1 MKVLHLISG
10 GDSGGAKTHLFSLLD
25 KLKELVTVRVGCL
38 IDGVFYE
45 ELIKKDIDSVLFL
58 QKSRFDLSVIDSIA
72 KMINEEK
79 FDVLHVHG
87 ARANFVARFVMK
99 KTDVP
104 VVTTMHS
111 DYMLDFDAFVKKI
124 VFTNL
129 NRLSLKGIPYFIAV
143 SDNFKDMLIERG
155 FNPNA
160 IHVVYN
166 GMDYSK
172 VPDYF
177 TPKEEY
183 ARSHG
188 FVYDENKIYVG
199 IAARFDVVKGV
210 DIFIK
215 AAGEAAKKRDDLVF
229 LIAGD
234 GAEKDRLLSLAEETG
249 CGDRIKFLGYE
260 HDIYGFL
267 NIIDINCLTSLC
279 ESFPYSMLE
288 GAAMGKPMAASRVGG
303 IPALVIEGETGCLF
317 ESGNYEELAGK
328 LLMMADNKE
337 LRKEMGQ
344 NIKIRATTLFSSD
357 KFAKDHVKI
366 YESICDDYRDKKHCD
381 FLISGYY
388 GFGNNGDDALLL
400 AITEDIK
407 RKKEN
412 ARITVLSKTPE
423 ETKRIYKVNAIS
435 RINPFVIGRAMKNS
449 KVLISGGGSLL
460 QDATSSKSL
469 WYYLYI
475 IKKAK
480 RSGLKVMQMANGFG
494 PVKRKK
500 NIELTRRVLNRSVDC
515 ITLRDEESVKK
526 MDEIGITVKKTVT
539 ADPAL
544 LLKGSDKKRVDEILR
559 GENIPERKYVTVSVR
574 EWKDSA
580 DDFERTAAES
590 LLKMCREKGVCA
602 VFIPMQFPNDCGISE
617 RIAKR
622 MGEDAFVIK
631 RKLDIKDTIGVIRG
645 AEINIAMRLHA
656 MIYSAS
662 EGVRTAAL
670 RYDPKID
677 GFMEYV
683 GIGNVEDVRTIDTK
697 KLDALI
703 EKTFDSD
710 ISGVNRELFEKAEI
724 NTLMAIELL
733 ESERQ

>member
-45 ELIKKDIDSVLFL
+45 ELMKKDIDSVLFL
-58 QKSRFDLSVIDSIA
+58 QKSRFDLSVADSIA

-111 DYMLDFDAFVKKI
+111 DYLLDFDSFVKKL

-129 NRLSLKGIPYFIAV
+129 NRLSLRGIPYFIAV

-155 FNPNA
+155 FDPNA

-166 GMDYSK
+166 GMDFSK
-172 VPDYF
+172 VPDSF

-183 ARSHG
+183 AASHG
-188 FVYDENKIYVG
+188 FVYDKDKIYVG
-199 IAARFDVVKGV
+199 IAARFDSVKGV
-210 DIFIK
+210 DIFVK

-234 GAEKDRLLSLAEETG
+234 GAEKDKLLSLAEETG
-249 CGDRIKFLGYE
+249 FGDRIKFLGYE
-260 HDIYGFL
+260 RDIYGFL

-317 ESGNYEELAGK
+317 ESGNYEELADK
-328 LLMMADNKE
+328 LLMMAQNKA
-337 LRKEMGQ
+337 LREEMGQ
-344 NIKIRATTLFSSD
+344 NIRNRATTLFSSD

-366 YESICDDYRDKKHCD
+366 YESICADYNDKKHCD

-407 RKKEN
+407 KKREN
-412 ARITVLSKTPE
+412 ARITVLSKAPE
-423 ETKRIYKVNAIS
+423 ETKRIYKVNAVS
-435 RINPFVIGRAMKNS
+435 RINPLAIGRAMKSS

-475 IKKAK
+475 IGKAK

-500 NIELTRRVLNRSVDC
+500 NIELTRMVLNRSVDC
-515 ITLRDEESVKK
+515 ITLRDEESAKK

-544 LLKGSDKKRVDEILR
+544 LLKGADKKRVDGILR
-559 GENIPERKYVTVSVR
+559 GENIPVGKYVTVSLR
-574 EWKDSA
+574 EWKESA
-580 DDFERTAAES
+580 DDFEKTAAES
-590 LLKMCREKGVCA
+590 LLKMCRERKVSV

-617 RIAKR
+617 RIAR
-622 MGEDAFVIK
+622 EMGEGAFVIK
-631 RKLDIKDTIGVIRG
+631 RKLDIKDTIGLISG

-656 MIYSAS
+656 MIYSVS

-683 GIGNVEDVRTIDTK
+683 GIGNIEDVRTIDKK

-710 ISGVNRELFEKAEI
+710 ISGVSRELFEKAEI
-724 NTLMAIELL
+724 NTYMAIELL
-733 ESERQ
+733 DSERQ

>member
-25 KLKELVTVRVGCL
+25 KLKELVSVRVGCL

-58 QKSRFDLSVIDSIA
+58 QKSRFDLSVVDSIA

-111 DYMLDFDAFVKKI
+111 DYMLDFDSFVKKL

-129 NRLSLKGIPYFIAV
+129 NRLSLRGIPYFIAV

-166 GMDYSK
+166 GMDFSK
-172 VPDYF
+172 VPDSF

-183 ARSHG
+183 AASRG
-188 FVYDENKIYVG
+188 FVYDKDKIYVG
-199 IAARFDVVKGV
+199 IAARFDSVKGV
-210 DIFIK
+210 DIFLK

-234 GAEKDRLLSLAEETG
+234 GAEKAKLLSLAEETG
-249 CGDRIKFLGYE
+249 FGDRIKFLGYE
-260 HDIYGFL
+260 KDIYGFL

-317 ESGNYEELAGK
+317 ESGNYKELAEK
-328 LLMMADNKE
+328 LLMMAENE
-337 LRKEMGQ
+337 TLRKEMGQ
-344 NIKIRATTLFSSD
+344 NIFKRATTLFSND

-366 YESICDDYRDKKHCD
+366 YESICADYRDKKHCD

-407 RKKEN
+407 RKREN
-412 ARITVLSKTPE
+412 ARITVLSNDPK
-423 ETKRIYKVNAIS
+423 ETKRIYKVDAVSRMNPWAI
-435 RINPFVIGRAMKNS
+435 GKAMKNS

-480 RSGLKVMQMANGFG
+480 KLGLKVMQMANGFG

-500 NIELTRRVLNRSVDC
+500 NMELTKKVINSSVDC
-515 ITLRDEESVKK
+515 ITLRDKESEKK

-544 LLKGSDKKRVDEILR
+544 LLKGSDKKRVDKILR
-559 GENIPERKYVTVSVR
+559 GENIPAGKYVTVSLR

-580 DDFERTAAES
+580 DDFEKTAAES
-590 LLKMCREKGVCA
+590 LLKMCREKKVFA

-622 MGEDAFVIK
+622 MGESAFVVK
-631 RKLDIKDTIGVIRG
+631 KKLDIKDTIGIIGG

-656 MIYSAS
+656 MVYSAS

-677 GFMEYV
+677 GFMDYV
-683 GIGNVEDVRTIDTK
+683 GIGNVEDVRTIDKK

-703 EKTFDSD
+703 ERTFDSD
-710 ISGVNRELFEKAEI
+710 VSDVNRELFEKAEI
-724 NTLMAIELL
+724 NTQMAIELL